1 VVHKHHRAASG
12 RFARKTSPSYR
23 EGRRVQSS
31 IVRNGS
37 VAAPTALTSHNSC
50 AKRLV
55 FDEFMI
61 FGATLAR
68 LDYEGR
74 VSLVF
79 IPSLFSM
86 SRAGGTAL

>member
-1 VVHKHHRAASG
+1 
-12 RFARKTSPSYR
+12 
-23 EGRRVQSS
+23 
-31 IVRNGS
+31 
-37 VAAPTALTSHNSC
+37 
-50 AKRLV
+50 V